1 MVLASVLCH
10 NSSVKSMVWDPMALG
25 DRSRLAISVLVLKRM
40 AIFVISRF
48 CVCVIVCGSAI
59 SIYIRYIYTYYM
71 WHGSEDKSDKSLRCG
86 ELELSR

>member
-48 CVCVIVCGSAI
+48 CVCDCVWLRN
-59 SIYIRYIYTYYM
+59 IYIHKVYIHILYVA
-71 WHGSEDKSDKSLRCG
+71 WQ
-86 ELELSR
+86 